1 MIAVG
6 DFYICFVGL
15 FVFYIFFFVLK
26 WEMQYVSSFLFRH
39 GAPGGACGAM
49 PLFPVFTLAFRAAVV
64 CAAWAFAHSLIDSAA
79 RSADVSHVLVG
90 AYREN
95 TLFQHRRRQG
105 RVDDLVEAE
114 EGGDRCFHEVFH
126 HGLCVWGKQATRCLH
141 DRYEVFVG
149 VRM

>member
-95 TLFQHRRRQG
+95 TLFQHRRR
-105 RVDDLVEAE
+105 
-114 EGGDRCFHEVFH
+114 
-126 HGLCVWGKQATRCLH
+126 
-141 DRYEVFVG
+141 
-149 VRM
+149 